1 MSRNAC
7 ECRTRRRSAR
17 SRRHRAQLRR
27 APRRVRATPLISMTL
42 GGRASSKAV
51 DACVAEGSSPQPA
64 PFDKDARSR

>member
-27 APRRVRATPLISMTL
+27 VPRRVRATPLISMTARRPCL
-42 GGRASSKAV
+42 FQSRECVRGGGLK
-51 DACVAEGSSPQPA
+51 PA
-64 PFDKDARSR
+64 ARTL